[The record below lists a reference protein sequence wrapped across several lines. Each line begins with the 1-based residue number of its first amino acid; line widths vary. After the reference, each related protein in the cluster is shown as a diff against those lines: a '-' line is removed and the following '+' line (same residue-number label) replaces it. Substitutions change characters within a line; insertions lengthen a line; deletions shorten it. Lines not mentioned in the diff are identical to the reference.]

1 MGLEGGCVERNLP
14 GSGDGLGQRR
24 SGSSAQADL
33 LPLLRHG
40 LFHGP
45 IPRLAGKAEEEPGAG
60 EEEERRHRRPCR
72 GEAFDCQP
80 RQRGSAVGW
89 TRQDQAW

>member
-1 MGLEGGCVERNLP
+1 MGCAEINLP

-24 SGSSAQADL
+24 SGSSAQVDS

-40 LFHGP
+40 LFRGP
-45 IPRLAGKAEEEPGAG
+45 IPRLAEKAEEGQGGG
-60 EEEERRHRRPCR
+60 EEEVRRRRHRRLCW
-72 GEAFDCQP
+72 GEVSDCQP

-89 TRQDQAW
+89 TRRDQAW